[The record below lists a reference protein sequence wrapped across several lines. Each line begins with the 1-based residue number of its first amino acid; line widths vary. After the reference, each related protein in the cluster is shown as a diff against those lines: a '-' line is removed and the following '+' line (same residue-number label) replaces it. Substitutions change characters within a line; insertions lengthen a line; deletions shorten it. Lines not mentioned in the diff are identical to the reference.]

1 MIWLK
6 LHLFVSS
13 SLKNIKIR
21 YEFIKRISIIKQ
33 KLIVILLRSS
43 FFLVHQV
50 WYMYDLDQCALW
62 KTLCLIRGKNY
73 IQIDNIASESN
84 NIKSSLEILWRIIN
98 QVANLK
104 YAHWCFTQ
112 SIWETFW
119 FTQSIWQKFGI
130 LDLAKVSIKCESF
143 INFLHHHLKI
153 KTAIFSTFLKVTIAT
168 SSFGL

>member
-6 LHLFVSS
+6 LHFFVSS

-43 FFLVHQV
+43 FSWFTRYDI
-50 WYMYDLDQCALW
+50 YMIWTNALSERFCA
-62 KTLCLIRGKNY
+62 
-73 IQIDNIASESN
+73 
-84 NIKSSLEILWRIIN
+84 SSLEILWRIIN
-98 QVANLK
+98 QVAKLK
-104 YAHWCFTQ
+104 YAQWCFTQ
-112 SIWETFW
+112 SIWQNFW
-119 FTQSIWQKFGI
+119 FTQSTWQKFCI

-143 INFLHHHLKI
+143 INFLHHHLRI